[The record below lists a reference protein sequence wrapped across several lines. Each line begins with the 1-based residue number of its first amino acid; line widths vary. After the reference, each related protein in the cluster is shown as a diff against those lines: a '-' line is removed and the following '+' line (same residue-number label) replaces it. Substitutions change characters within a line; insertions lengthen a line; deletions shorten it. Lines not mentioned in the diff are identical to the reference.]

1 MTKHQNRT
9 AKRSAYPLC
18 ANDLGVQT
26 QLPIRHDGRRSFAES
41 LGVLGGF
48 FNARQPWRNHAAG
61 SQARY

>member
-9 AKRSAYPLC
+9 AKRTCLPAC

-48 FNARQPWRNHAAG
+48 SNARQPWRDHAAD
-61 SQARY
+61 SQLRK